1 MSISLI
7 FSINTHTLLLH
18 LYISLIEVST
28 SKMSLQISN
37 LSIDN
42 VDLL

>member
-18 LYISLIEVST
+18 LISHWL
-28 SKMSLQISN
+28 
-37 LSIDN
+37 
-42 VDLL
+42 